1 MILCIEFFED
11 DLENILANRDQ
22 NIDEIHK
29 KYDKLYT
36 IRKDKK
42 V

>member
-11 DLENILANRDQ
+11 DLENILAKRDQ
-22 NIDEIHK
+22 NIGEINK